1 MIEEVPIV
9 DDSKVEVTEPEVAD
23 IAEVAEPEV
32 VKRGRGRPP
41 GAKGKAKPAKPEKPV
56 KAVPK
61 PEPDVESP
69 IATPEPAPAKQKRKK
84 AAPKKRPIQSSDS
97 EEEAPGRRRLAE
109 PDTQSIALEVMQLL
123 SDQHTHR
130 ATARRNKYAGWFSN

>member
-9 DDSKVEVTEPEVAD
+9 DDSKVEVIEPEVAD

-41 GAKGKAKPAKPEKPV
+41 GAKGKAKPAKPEKPI

-61 PEPDVESP
+61 PEVESP
-69 IATPEPAPAKQKRKK
+69 IAAKPAPKKKK
-84 AAPKKRPIQSSDS
+84 AAPKKRPVQSSDS
-97 EEEAPGRRRLAE
+97 EEEAPGRRRRAE